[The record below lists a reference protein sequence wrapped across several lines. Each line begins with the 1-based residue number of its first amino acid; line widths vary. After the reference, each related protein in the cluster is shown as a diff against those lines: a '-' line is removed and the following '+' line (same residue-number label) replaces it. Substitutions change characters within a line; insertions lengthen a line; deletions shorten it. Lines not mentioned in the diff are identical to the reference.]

1 VNNFIRR
8 AFDKIE
14 RLSTEEIKTLVR
26 YQAGENELL
35 GTVLQQLNTGII
47 VTNRNGRV
55 LTCNDSAKRLIPQQ
69 RTMSEGSTLR
79 YVMKDA
85 SIADFIE
92 QAMQHMEAD
101 EALEQEFYL
110 QHGETVVTLLIRCI
124 VFESSFEPLL
134 AADSRQRFVFI
145 IHDISEERRK
155 DAQLHRSESLA
166 SLTTVA
172 AGVAHEIKNPLAS
185 IGIHL
190 QLLRKAFEKK
200 REMTAESANRYLDV
214 IDEEI
219 ERLNS
224 IVVDFLFAVRP
235 MDVRLRL
242 EDVNRILQD
251 VISFVTYELS
261 EYGITVTREFADY
274 LPKLRI
280 DENLFKQVI
289 LNIIK
294 NAMHAMDETG
304 GVLTLKTRNTGD
316 NVDILISDTGHGMD
330 EATQNKIF
338 EPYFTT
344 KASGSGLGLTVVFK
358 VMKEHGG
365 DISVHSTPGKGTTF
379 TLSLPVPKSQRLAL
393 ASKDDV

>member
-1 VNNFIRR
+1 MNNFIRR
-8 AFDKIE
+8 AFEKIE
-14 RLSTEEIKTLVR
+14 KLSTDEIRTLVK

-35 GTVLQQLNTGII
+35 GMVLQQLNTGIV

-55 LTCNDSAKRLIPQQ
+55 LTCNDSAKLLLPQN
-69 RTMSEGSTLR
+69 RMMSEGSTLR
-79 YVMKDA
+79 YVLKDA
-85 SIADFIE
+85 SIADFMSEAIE
-92 QAMQHMEAD
+92 MMEPD
-101 EALEQEFYL
+101 DIQEQEFYL
-110 QHGETVVTLLIRCI
+110 QRGESVITILLRCI
-124 VFESSFEPLL
+124 VFQSSFEPLTL
-134 AADSRQRFVFI
+134 NDTRNRYVFI
-145 IHDISEERRK
+145 INDISEERKK

-200 REMTAESANRYLDV
+200 KELTVESAARYLDV

-242 EDVNRILQD
+242 ESVNVILRD
-251 VISFVTYELS
+251 IISFVSYELS
-261 EYGITVTREFADY
+261 EYGITVSTEFADY

-280 DENLFKQVI
+280 DENLFKQVV

-294 NAMHAMDETG
+294 NAMHAMEDTG
-304 GVLTLKTRNTGD
+304 GLLSIRTASNGD
-316 NVDILISDTGHGMD
+316 SVIISITDTGIGMD
-330 EATQNKIF
+330 ESTQNKIF

-365 DISVHSTPGKGTTF
+365 DISVRSTPGKGTTF
-379 TLSLPVPKSQRLAL
+379 TLTFPVPVTQRLAL
-393 ASKDDV
+393 EAKD